1 MSDTIEEI
9 QSKKQRDAGLSAW
22 AEMLERIQARQMAP
36 AQIAEESSGGGC
48 GLPRDTMQRQDP
60 KVVQDRKL
68 KLQAV
73 QANINNM
80 QTEARRMQDVV
91 SVHQGQAQPKEPSE
105 PKEVKAVKAPEVA
118 HQQVQAHEVKHEEQ
132 VQAQA
137 QQVEQLAE
145 QAQVLEAQT
154 PLTSNSVEASEK
166 FVQLTNQAGIQ
177 QPAAEDKVE
186 ESAPLTSMEEAIE
199 EAMQLMALKS
209 GGNPELVAK
218 DYVLASELPGVKD
231 SLSGGVYEDFR
242 VAL

>member
-36 AQIAEESSGGGC
+36 AQIADESSGGGS

-60 KVVQDRKL
+60 KVAQDRKL

-73 QANINNM
+73 QANIKSL

-91 SVHQGQAQPKEPSE
+91 SVHQGQPKEPSE
-105 PKEVKAVKAPEVA
+105 PKEVKAVKAPELA
-118 HQQVQAHEVKHEEQ
+118 HHQVQAHEVKHEEQ

-145 QAQVLEAQT
+145 QAQVLEAQA
-154 PLTSNSVEASEK
+154 PLTGNSVEASEK
-166 FVQLTNQAGIQ
+166 FVQLTSQAGIQ

-186 ESAPLTSMEEAIE
+186 ESTPLTSIEEAIE

-209 GGNPELVAK
+209 GGNPELAAK

>member
-36 AQIAEESSGGGC
+36 AQIADESSGGGS

-60 KVVQDRKL
+60 KVAQDRKL

-73 QANINNM
+73 QANINSL

-91 SVHQGQAQPKEPSE
+91 SVHQGQAQPKEPAE
-105 PKEVKAVKAPEVA
+105 AKEIKAVKAPEVA

-145 QAQVLEAQT
+145 QAQVLEAQA
-154 PLTSNSVEASEK
+154 PLTGNSVEASEK
-166 FVQLTNQAGIQ
+166 FVQLTSQAGIQ

-186 ESAPLTSMEEAIE
+186 ESTPLTSIEEAIE

-209 GGNPELVAK
+209 GRNPELAAK